1 MDLYREYVF
10 RPCSRETV
18 ESCRYQTTKIWIYI
32 SPKTRTIFLDS
43 QAANSISLFDDY
55 LRSHR
60 RQISPAENFKI
71 ESLHQLIFL
80 TQVCNT
86 IILCFDWF
94 IDLSLIREIMRAE
107 LFSINTEEITDRKVN
122 LVLLHHRAKQADFS
136 PKLIEER
143 MHTLAGIFEDSMFDI
158 SGGLSLGSLG
168 FSRLASSKS
177 KVNYILLPDIKSR
190 HRAENIP
197 HTVNESK
204 KGVIDYSSV
213 LSALR
218 LNILKLQNR
227 LFPQCSDD
235 ITELEWFNLAL
246 KIKDQILQTNLT
258 EEDSL
263 KSNFESHYFVKDKRK
278 HLSRNKGTS
287 RRQGAANSKSR
298 ISTFKKEPGGR
309 YKNDSR
315 NKDND

>member
-204 KGVIDYSSV
+204 K
-213 LSALR
+213 R
-218 LNILKLQNR
+218 RNR
-227 LFPQCSDD
+227 LFIRAVS
-235 ITELEWFNLAL
+235 TSFKYL
-246 KIKDQILQTNLT
+246 KITK
-258 EEDSL
+258 
-263 KSNFESHYFVKDKRK
+263 
-278 HLSRNKGTS
+278 
-287 RRQGAANSKSR
+287 
-298 ISTFKKEPGGR
+298 STFSTVLR
-309 YKNDSR
+309 
-315 NKDND
+315 